1 MRCAAAAWRVMSG
14 LLVDLEAPELNE
26 EKGDWINAGG
36 IDVPNDSDRF
46 ISGGERSEETVSRLL
61 GGVL

>member
-14 LLVDLEAPELNE
+14 MADLEASELKE
-26 EKGDWINAGG
+26 EKGDWINVGG

-46 ISGGERSEETVSRLL
+46 ISGGERREETVSRLL

>member
-1 MRCAAAAWRVMSG
+1 MSG
-14 LLVDLEAPELNE
+14 LLADLEAPELNE